1 MRTDRQEAFVEA
13 YCLTGNATKAAEMA
27 GYSPKTAKQKGYH
40 LKNQFRREIEDKTR
54 ETLADH
60 VPIVLSHLKKLIDGA
75 QSESVQ
81 LGAIKDFLDRA
92 GLKPT
97 ERIETITHVES
108 MSADEIK
115 RELIALRGEPD
126 EEIPERLN

>member
-13 YCLTGNATKAAEMA
+13 YCLTGNASKAAEMA
-27 GYSPKTAKQKGYH
+27 GYSSKTSKQKGYH

-54 ETLADH
+54 EMLADH
-60 VPIVLSHLKKLIDGA
+60 VPIVLAHLKKLIVDA

-115 RELIALRGEPD
+115 RELLSLRGEPD